1 MKKIFIMNL
10 GTTSFKFKLYS
21 FSEAQQQVLASGE
34 IESVGA
40 LESAYD
46 LQWGDGKKC
55 VGKTNI
61 SDHGAGFAFCVS
73 MLQESGILSNMD
85 DLDAV
90 GYKAV
95 HGGSLSGTQIVT
107 DALLEEMERMVPLA
121 PAHNP
126 IYLQAMRDI
135 RGRYPNL
142 WNDSRLQNQLRR
154 SLQLEGRTGYPQI
167 RLPWLQ
173 S

>member
-61 SDHGAGFAFCVS
+61 SDHGAGFAFCIS

-95 HGGSLSGTQIVT
+95 HGGSLSGTQTVT
-107 DALLEEMERMVPLA
+107 DSLLEEMERMAILKDVIIISPPWSYRPECGWSA
-121 PAHNP
+121 PPASPRHC
-126 IYLQAMRDI
+126 
-135 RGRYPNL
+135 RG
-142 WNDSRLQNQLRR
+142 
-154 SLQLEGRTGYPQI
+154 
-167 RLPWLQ
+167 
-173 S
+173 